1 MPRIGKDSEREHR
14 IAMGAIVDAN
24 GPEEQAMGWYYYLD
38 DKLSFPFGAKCIAER
53 ATSPLRKGTK
63 VEIIGM
69 ASESEC
75 EHEMFV
81 EIHWDKR
88 TLAVPLAQVVP
99 ITGVDAN
106 TKEALEDWHY
116 WVNRGY
122 EL

>member
-1 MPRIGKDSEREHR
+1 MI
-14 IAMGAIVDAN
+14 
-24 GPEEQAMGWYYYLD
+24 L
-38 DKLSFPFGAKCIAER
+38 LSFLKRYISILIFP
-53 ATSPLRKGTK
+53 K